1 MSLQRIFDETTKVY
15 RWAWWSDSLDRY
27 VWAD

>member
-1 MSLQRIFDETTKVY
+1 MSLQRIFDEATKVY
-15 RWAWWSDSLDRY
+15 RWAWWSERLDRY